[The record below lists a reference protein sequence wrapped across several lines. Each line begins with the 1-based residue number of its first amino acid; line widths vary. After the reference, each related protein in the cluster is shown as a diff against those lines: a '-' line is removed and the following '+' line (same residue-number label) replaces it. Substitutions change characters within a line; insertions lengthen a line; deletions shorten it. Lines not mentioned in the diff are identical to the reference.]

1 MILRALQLVEVVGKL
16 WHLHLHILAF
26 PACQYQFLQFSF
38 LHRIARNVFPVVEN
52 TLWERLSAGLL
63 AESRHKSE
71 RLCDWQVSLH
81 LNKRSSLT
89 RILLKHAATPQIHAR
104 IHSTHGLLWTCD
116 LNQEN

>member
-52 TLWERLSAGLL
+52 TLWECLSTGLL

-81 LNKRSSLT
+81 LNKWSSFT
-89 RILLKHAATPQIHAR
+89 GILLKHATAPQIHTR
-104 IHSTHGLLWTCD
+104 IHPTHSLLRARD
-116 LNQEN
+116 FNQ